1 VKIKKYRA
9 TSMPEVMKL
18 VRSELGNDAI
28 ILNSR
33 VIQTGGFLGLFKKRG
48 IEVVAALDSPS
59 PQTVNS
65 INKENQ
71 YQDNESTPLIKETMK
86 EQKRIP
92 DNDQKVLIGMQEELD
107 ELKTLIKSTNFNHNH
122 VNDEK
127 PDGIS
132 LPSTILKVKQML
144 VKQELSNLVID
155 ELINRLMEEWY
166 KQGRNL
172 SYEEVVQF
180 AKKSLIE
187 QINGIPFGR
196 ITFNKKYIN
205 VVGPTGVGKTTTL
218 AKIASLYVLTYKK
231 KIAFITTDTY
241 RIGAIEQLKTYA
253 NILNVPV
260 EVCYNSED
268 FQLAT
273 QKYASYDL
281 VFIDTAGRNFRNAK
295 YVEDLKNMIDF
306 NQDIETYLVLS
317 LTSKQIDIEE
327 IIKQFSEI
335 HIDKFI
341 FTKADETATYGSMY
355 NIIHR
360 ENKGV
365 AYITNGQD
373 VPDDLVMVTPE
384 KIVDLIVGA
393 E

>member
-1 VKIKKYRA
+1 
-9 TSMPEVMKL
+9 M
-18 VRSELGNDAI
+18 
-28 ILNSR
+28 
-33 VIQTGGFLGLFKKRG
+33 GL
-48 IEVVAALDSPS
+48 
-59 PQTVNS
+59 
-65 INKENQ
+65 
-71 YQDNESTPLIKETMK
+71 
-86 EQKRIP
+86 
-92 DNDQKVLIGMQEELD
+92 QEELD

-127 PDGIS
+127 PDGIP

-180 AKKSLIE
+180 AKKLLIE
-187 QINGIPFGR
+187 QINGIPFGG

-218 AKIASLYVLTYKK
+218 AKIASLCILTYKK

>member
-1 VKIKKYRA
+1 
-9 TSMPEVMKL
+9 MPEVMKL

-48 IEVVAALDSPS
+48 IEVVAALDSPTT
-59 PQTVNS
+59 QTVNS

-71 YQDNESTPLIKETMK
+71 YQDNESTPLIKETII
-86 EQKRIP
+86 EQKSISDR
-92 DNDQKVLIGMQEELD
+92 DQKVFIGLQEELD
-107 ELKTLIKSTNFNHNH
+107 ELKTLIKSTNFNHHNH
-122 VNDEK
+122 VNHEK

-144 VKQELSNLVID
+144 VKQELSHLVID
-155 ELINRLMEEWY
+155 DLINRLMEEWY

-180 AKKSLIE
+180 AKKLLIE
-187 QINGIPFGR
+187 QINGIPFGG
-196 ITFNKKYIN
+196 ITFNKRYIN

-218 AKIASLYVLTYKK
+218 AKIASLCILTYKK

-327 IIKQFSEI
+327 IIEQFSEI

>member
-1 VKIKKYRA
+1 
-9 TSMPEVMKL
+9 MPEVMKL
-18 VRSELGNDAI
+18 VRNELGNDAI

-59 PQTVNS
+59 IQMVNP
-65 INKENQ
+65 IDKENQ
-71 YQDNESTPLIKETMK
+71 YQDNESTPFIKETMK
-86 EQKRIP
+86 EKKLIP
-92 DNDQKVLIGMQEELD
+92 DRDQKVSIGLQEELD
-107 ELKTLIKSTNFNHNH
+107 ELKTLIKSTNFNHHNH
-122 VNDEK
+122 VNHEK
-127 PDGIS
+127 LDGIL
-132 LPSTILKVKQML
+132 LPSTILKVKKML

-155 ELINRLMEEWY
+155 DLINKLMEEWY

-172 SYEEVVQF
+172 SYEEVEEF

-187 QINGIPFGR
+187 QINGIPFGG

-218 AKIASLYVLTYKK
+218 AKIASLSILSYKK

-253 NILNVPV
+253 NILNVSV

-327 IIKQFSEI
+327 IIKQFSGI

-341 FTKADETATYGSMY
+341 FTKADETATYGLMY

-384 KIVDLIVGA
+384 TIVDLIVGA